1 MGCAC
6 EALGPRHVLYVFLK
20 RWVITSGGS
29 PIFVSCCSS
38 ARKLAYAVM
47 IRCDSSD
54 ICGISCSTN
63 ERDQNASL
71 TSSYITRTPTSSFCR
86 VRISCLRKL
95 YIGVV
100 TEARKSPGGYGT
112 PWPVWMDSSSK
123 T

>member
-71 TSSYITRTPTSSFCR
+71 TSSYITRSEIGSSFRNKTC
-86 VRISCLRKL
+86 CLRKL
-95 YIGVV
+95 
-100 TEARKSPGGYGT
+100 
-112 PWPVWMDSSSK
+112 
-123 T
+123 